1 MAQTRQLAA
10 IMFTDIVGYTALMG
24 DDEQKAFEIL
34 NKNRRLQKP
43 LIEKY
48 GGRCIKE
55 LGDGV
60 LASFN
65 TVSDAVN
72 AAIQIQKS
80 CNLTKDFLLRIGIHH
95 GEIVFEENDIF
106 GDAVNIASR
115 LQALAPI
122 GGIWVSESV
131 HNNVANKKEINTK
144 FVRAETLK
152 NVKEPVR
159 IYEVTTHDNQTELMS
174 PTLDKIQAKTPVDKS
189 IAVLPFVNMSNDPEQ
204 EYFSDGITEEIIN
217 VLAQIKELK
226 VVGRTS
232 SFSFKGK
239 NQDLRIIGEQLS
251 VKLILEGSVRKV
263 GNKLRITVQ
272 LIDVEDGYHLWS
284 ERYDRQ
290 MEDIFDI
297 QDEISL
303 AILKELKVK
312 LFSNEKEKVLK
323 RHTENTEA
331 YQLYLQGRFHYN
343 QWAGLS
349 GYKIAIEYYNKAIE
363 KEPNYALAYA
373 GLASCYLNLW
383 FFSHLPPE
391 QSVPHMKDTT
401 HRSLALDNNIAESH
415 VSLARMKCW
424 YEWDFAKAEEEYRK
438 AIELNPNHAEAHEQ
452 YGMMLAHLS
461 RKSEALAEA
470 ELALTLDPFSLMIN
484 WGVGWINWIV
494 GNYDRGIIQGKRLIE
509 FEPNFFGGHL
519 ILGNNL
525 LTIGKYEEAIVEL
538 KIAVSQNYGSF
549 TLVYMGLVYGIM
561 GEQNKAKEILN
572 ELLEMRKVQPVG
584 SYELGLAYASV
595 GENDIA
601 IDNLEEAFE
610 KHEGSMVFLKAFA
623 QLIPTFISDLR
634 LINLLE
640 RIGLPLTNISN
651 RQTNK

>member
-1 MAQTRQLAA
+1 MSQTRQLAA

-24 DDEQKAFEIL
+24 EDEQKAFEVL
-34 NKNRRLQKP
+34 TKNRKLQKP
-43 LIEKY
+43 LIEQY
-48 GGRCIKE
+48 GGRWIKE

-60 LASFN
+60 LACFT

-72 AAIQIQKS
+72 AAIKIQKA
-80 CNLTKDFLLRIGIHH
+80 CNTTRDFLLRIGIHH
-95 GEIVFEENDIF
+95 GEVVLEENDIF
-106 GDAVNIASR
+106 GDAVNVASR
-115 LQALAPI
+115 IQALAPI
-122 GGIWVSESV
+122 GGIWISESV
-131 HNNVANKKEINTK
+131 HNNVSNKKEINTK

-159 IYEVTTHDNQTELMS
+159 IYEVTTHDNQTELMN
-174 PTLDKIQAKTPVDKS
+174 PTPDKTQGKTPVDKS
-189 IAVLPFVNMSNDPEQ
+189 IAVLPFVNISNDPEQ

-303 AILKELKVK
+303 SVLQALKVT
-312 LFSNEKEKVLK
+312 LLEEKKEAVLK
-323 RHTENTEA
+323 RYTYNTEA

-343 QWAGLS
+343 KWGGLE
-349 GYKIAIEYYNKAIE
+349 GYNKAIEYYNKAIDI
-363 KEPNYALAYA
+363 EPEYALAYT
-373 GLASCYLNLW
+373 GLASCYQNLW

-391 QSVPHMKDTT
+391 ESLPKMKEAAF
-401 HRSLALDNNIAESH
+401 RSLAIDSELAESH
-415 VSLARMKCW
+415 VSLARMKFW
-424 YEWDFAKAEEEYRK
+424 YEWDFAGAEREFKK

-452 YGMMLAHLS
+452 FGMMLGLLA
-461 RKSEALAEA
+461 RKNDALIKAQQALA
-470 ELALTLDPFSLMIN
+470 LDPFSLMIN
-484 WGVGWINWIV
+484 WGVGWINWML
-494 GNYDRGIIQGKRLIE
+494 GYYEHSSEQGKRLIG

-519 ILGNNL
+519 ILGTNL
-525 LTIGKYEEAIVEL
+525 LVTQKYEEAVDEL
-538 KIAVSQNYGSF
+538 KIAINQNYGAF
-549 TLVYMGLVYGIM
+549 TLCFLGLLFGITGEREKARDILNQLLNICKVQQVGNYELALVYASL
-561 GEQNKAKEILN
+561 GEHD
-572 ELLEMRKVQPVG
+572 M
-584 SYELGLAYASV
+584 
-595 GENDIA
+595 A
-601 IDNLEEAFE
+601 IDFLEHAFE
-610 KHEGSMVFLKAFA
+610 KHEGMMVFLKLFS
-623 QLIPTFISDLR
+623 QLIPSFISDPR

-640 RIGLPLTNISN
+640 RIGLPLTNT
-651 RQTNK
+651 RM